1 MDVLDIQQ
9 RPRQNDASTPA
20 KRASPMKN
28 LPPLALI
35 AALAVAACS
44 APAATEAAPAD
55 TAKLDGSGDH
65 PATPLADAPFTAPEV
80 ADFHEPWAITFVNVT
95 RDALIT
101 ENSGQLTLWQEHGP
115 TQDVPG
121 GPAGSYRSPGSLRG
135 LIA

>member
-55 TAKLDGSGDH
+55 TAQLDGSRDH
-65 PATPLADAPFTAPEV
+65 PAPPLADAPFTV
-80 ADFHEPWAITFVNVT
+80 
-95 RDALIT
+95 
-101 ENSGQLTLWQEHGP
+101 
-115 TQDVPG
+115 QDVGDFNQPWPMPFVPG
-121 GPAGSYRSPGSLRG
+121 PPPSPPTSEPGTPPPWQQ
-135 LIA
+135 

>member
-65 PATPLADAPFTAPEV
+65 PATPLADAPFTVQEV
-80 ADFHEPWAITFVNVT
+80 RSEERRVGKSVSVRVDLGGRRIIKKKKKKEPS
-95 RDALIT
+95 
-101 ENSGQLTLWQEHGP
+101 ENQ
-115 TQDVPG
+115 
-121 GPAGSYRSPGSLRG
+121 
-135 LIA
+135 I

>member
-55 TAKLDGSGDH
+55 TAKLEDRKSVVSGKSVSVR
-65 PATPLADAPFTAPEV
+65 V
-80 ADFHEPWAITFVNVT
+80 ALGGRRIITQKTTKLNILP
-95 RDALIT
+95 RQ
-101 ENSGQLTLWQEHGP
+101 NSN
-115 TQDVPG
+115 
-121 GPAGSYRSPGSLRG
+121 RSSQT
-135 LIA
+135 